1 MQEAAKA
8 EWPLVTGSTRNR
20 ECILLRNVVRL
31 EEEPEHEI
39 MQPADTW
46 ISAS

>member
-1 MQEAAKA
+1 MQEATKA
-8 EWPLVTGSTRNR
+8 EWPLVTAQET
-20 ECILLRNVVRL
+20 ECILLKTIVSL

-39 MQPADTW
+39 MQPADSW